1 MASPE
6 RTLFS
11 KKTVC
16 PEPMATTTPTTAS
29 SKSSLATS
37 EPPKKTKLGWTRIQR
52 KTEKIIDKIHE
63 EKKKH
68 PVSIK
73 QAFSIN
79 RPAGDRSHRITEQI
93 DQIRAEQ
100 IQILAQKA
108 DKKRRLAVER
118 HEVKKSLF
126 TWAGIK
132 TIVIHPKSTWKQV
145 WDIAI
150 LLLVVFSSVQIPL
163 LLAFPDMPP
172 LQQFV
177 QITFD
182 VIFLIDF
189 AFCFRTG
196 FIRPDN
202 EVELDQG
209 KIVSQYMKT
218 WFGIDLA
225 ACFRK
230 LQNVSFHFLRS
241 IFFLFTQTFY
251 VFFFSSSSSFFF
263 FLFFFLFFFKFII

>member
-263 FLFFFLFFFKFII
+263 FLFFFFLKFII